1 MCARIHTVPDR
12 GCLTTYSPL
21 VRTATHRGQGGHAS
35 VFSAAGHLNTS
46 PRLDDSSD
54 TPRLDHKSHTRPQDT
69 TLDDKSDTRP
79 QDTTRHTRPQDTTR
93 LVHYTRPQDTTRL
106 VHTAQQGR
114 PDMYRH
120 TRVLMCINIH
130 MFHNDLYRYTHVSH
144 GHTDV

>member
-1 MCARIHTVPDR
+1 MCMCVHVCIHLCLCVWVFVCARIHTVPDR

-21 VRTATHRGQGGHAS
+21 VRTATQRGQGGPATQRGQGGPSVTDATDAS

-54 TPRLDHKSHTRPQDT
+54 TPRLDHKSH
-69 TLDDKSDTRP
+69 
-79 QDTTRHTRPQDTTR
+79 
-93 LVHYTRPQDTTRL
+93 TRPQDTTRL